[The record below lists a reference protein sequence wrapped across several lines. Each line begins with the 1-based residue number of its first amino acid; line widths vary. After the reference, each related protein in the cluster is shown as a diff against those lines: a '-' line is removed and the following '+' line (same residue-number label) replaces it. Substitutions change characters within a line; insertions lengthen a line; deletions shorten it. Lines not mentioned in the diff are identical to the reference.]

1 MVIMN
6 KQLVGSIDPIYDIA
20 KLNLQNGLN
29 LEVQTCSGEELN
41 HILEGEKADLNSDSN
56 KFGEEFSDILLN
68 SNFQLTGPNNVIP
81 SMSVEVVEEIDT
93 GRTRVELGRN
103 VIDDL
108 AVLVQTFGYIVFTHN
123 SKKIVNKSSYAETAY
138 FKDTEP
144 VFLNKHIARP
154 LSELR
159 VENNRVLVDYEVDD
173 VPYYFEVLSV
183 SSEGINLSDFVI
195 SLSVEEFNQ
204 IKDKINL
211 SGVKDCNDMVEFK
224 LVGTS
229 LGKLNYSYEDYFIP
243 VTSAL
248 YNRRRVLQGI
258 KESFNLFENSKQV
271 DKFLDSFNATP
282 RLGIEHKS
290 EGVIWKMLGSYCSI
304 YSFSA
309 IEKDKER
316 IREFIAMLERQP
328 YDEFFTLSEED
339 NSNDKLLSQRAY
351 KVFSNGGIRWQLLD
365 KIEAEIRLID
375 LLIMRSIT
383 EKLKLS
389 SDKESIWIP
398 TVYGQEI
405 IMLEESGEEESD
417 E

>member
-41 HILEGEKADLNSDSN
+41 HILEEEKADLNSDSN

-282 RLGIEHKS
+282 RLGIEHTS

-309 IEKDKER
+309 LEKNKER
-316 IREFIAMLERQP
+316 VREFIAMLERQP

-351 KVFSNGGIRWQLLD
+351 KVFSNGGTRWQLLD
-365 KIEAEIRLID
+365 KIEVEIRLID

>member
-29 LEVQTCSGEELN
+29 LEIQTCSGEELS
-41 HILEGEKADLNSDSN
+41 HILEEEKADSSSDSN

-68 SNFQLTGPNNVIP
+68 SNFQLTDPSNVIP
-81 SMSVEVVEEIDT
+81 SMSVEVVEEIDST
-93 GRTRVELGRN
+93 NSKIELGKN
-103 VIDDL
+103 VLDSL
-108 AVLVQTFGYIVFTHN
+108 AILIQTPGYIVFTHN
-123 SKKIVNKSSYAETAY
+123 SKKIVNNSSYAETAY

-154 LSELR
+154 LRELR
-159 VENNRVLVDYEVDD
+159 VENNRVLIDYEVDD
-173 VPYYFEVLSV
+173 VPYYFEVLNV
-183 SSEGINLSDFVI
+183 SSEGIHLSDFVI
-195 SLSVEEFNQ
+195 SLCIEEFEM
-204 IKDKINL
+204 IKDKIDISEL
-211 SGVKDCNDMVEFK
+211 KDSNDRVEFK

-271 DKFLDSFNATP
+271 DKFLDSFNVTP
-282 RLGIEHKS
+282 RLGIEHES
-290 EGVIWKMLGSYCSI
+290 EGVTWKMLGSYCSI

-309 IEKDKER
+309 LEKDKER
-316 IREFIAMLERQP
+316 VREFIAMLERQP

-351 KVFSNGGIRWQLLD
+351 KVFANGSMREELLD
-365 KIEAEIRLID
+365 KIEIEIRLID

-405 IMLEESGEEESD
+405 IMLEEYGEEESD